1 MALLPPTSSWRPS
14 AHSQV
19 LPNCLPILPFSLD
32 REPVPA
38 DAPHCCSL
46 ALQPPP
52 YLLNPSFM
60 LINGPLKESN
70 HTPALK
76 LFSGA
81 TTHPVELE
89 QTLQLWGRG
98 AGGGL
103 KASRTYTGL
112 PPLSPQEPRGYQG
125 DTLGKIKPQSSGS
138 PSPVQRGRAQDT
150 LLLVLVP
157 TLTAD
162 LTERVLHLHPALI
175 INKSV
180 TQVCLHA
187 KTHL

>member
-1 MALLPPTSSWRPS
+1 MGHFRIQSHP
-14 AHSQV
+14 
-19 LPNCLPILPFSLD
+19 
-32 REPVPA
+32 
-38 DAPHCCSL
+38 CCETFQWCH
-46 ALQPPP
+46 QPPRGIGT
-52 YLLNPSFM
+52 NPSVVCVC
-60 LINGPLKESN
+60 G
-70 HTPALK
+70 
-76 LFSGA
+76 G
-81 TTHPVELE
+81 
-89 QTLQLWGRG
+89 GGG

-125 DTLGKIKPQSSGS
+125 DTLGKSKPQSSGN

-150 LLLVLVP
+150 LLLVSVP

-187 KTHL
+187 KTHLQPLNQHSWGFCGPWQSLTVRIAPHTGSQLTLNRATLSFCFSSYCKQASFSWSP